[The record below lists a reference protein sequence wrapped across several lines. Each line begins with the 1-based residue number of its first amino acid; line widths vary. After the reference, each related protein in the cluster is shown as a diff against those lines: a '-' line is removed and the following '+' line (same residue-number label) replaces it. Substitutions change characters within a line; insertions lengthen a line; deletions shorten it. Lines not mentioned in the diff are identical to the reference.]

1 MFESSLALA
10 LFKVTILF
18 IILNLSLALLTGD
31 FIPSLTVL
39 LGVCALVCAVM
50 MFNIVRRLRVS
61 MFVTQYDAGNF
72 EITRLLT
79 DSVPPNLSH
88 QHIDLEPVPHSATR
102 ALRSNR
108 IPAYCTPLEMLNT
121 MSSETDAFDGPSVHV
136 QNSFATAVDG
146 FEGDFT
152 FGTFPFTSPPMHKME
167 IYVSIET
174 IVFEDVISFIP
185 SDPPSPLI
193 TVRDMP
199 M

>member
-61 MFVTQYDAGNF
+61 MAVTQHDAGNS
-72 EITRLLT
+72 ETTRLLT
-79 DSVPPNLSH
+79 DSVPPNLTH
-88 QHIDLEPVPHSATR
+88 QHIDLEPVPHSTTR
-102 ALRSNR
+102 ALRSNSA
-108 IPAYCTPLEMLNT
+108 PAYYTSLETHNA
-121 MSSETDAFDGPSVHV
+121 MSSEIDVFDGPNVDA

-152 FGTFPFTSPPMHKME
+152 FGTFPFTSPPVRKIE
-167 IYVSIET
+167 ILVTTET
-174 IVFEDVISFIP
+174 IVFEDGVPFILCG
-185 SDPPSPLI
+185 PPSPLV

-199 M
+199 I